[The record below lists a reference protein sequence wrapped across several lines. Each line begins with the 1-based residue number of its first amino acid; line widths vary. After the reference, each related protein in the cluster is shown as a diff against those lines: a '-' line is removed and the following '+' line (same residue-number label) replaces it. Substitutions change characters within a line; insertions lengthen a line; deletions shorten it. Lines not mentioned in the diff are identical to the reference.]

1 MSLDGKIAIVTGAS
15 RGIGRA
21 IALRLAREGA
31 RVAVNYSP
39 QADTGKYAGAIKQVL
54 AMLRE
59 SGREGLPCP
68 ADVSQKSEVD
78 AMLQSVIAQFGRI
91 DILVNNAGICPG
103 RSLMEL
109 TEEVWDRTFAVNLKS
124 VFLCTQAV
132 ARHMI
137 DNRIKGRIVSVSS
150 ISSIVGSN
158 YQAHYCPTKA
168 GINLFMKCAAIHLG
182 PYGITCNCVLPGEI
196 DTDLT
201 WECSTIEESDELVAR
216 TPLRRRGQPEDI
228 AHAVAFLCSQESE
241 FISGA
246 MLLVD
251 GGLIS
256 GI

>member
-15 RGIGRA
+15 RGIGRG

-39 QADTGKYAGAIKQVL
+39 QADTGKYTGAMDEVL
-54 AMLRE
+54 ALLRE
-59 SGREGLPCP
+59 SGCEGVPCP

-78 AMLQSVIAQFGRI
+78 AMVRSVIERFGHI
-91 DILVNNAGICPG
+91 DILVNNAGICPA
-103 RSLMEL
+103 RNLMEL
-109 TEEVWDRTFAVNLKS
+109 TEEIWDRTFSTNLKS

-137 DNRIKGRIVSVSS
+137 DNKIKGRIVSVSS
-150 ISSIVGSN
+150 MSSIVGSN

-182 PYGITCNCVLPGEI
+182 PHGITCNCVLPGEI

-201 WECSTIEESDELVAR
+201 WECSTLEESDALVAR
-216 TPLRRRGQPEDI
+216 TPVRRRGQPADI
-228 AHAVAFLCSQESE
+228 ANAVAFLCGEEAE

-251 GGLIS
+251 GGLTS